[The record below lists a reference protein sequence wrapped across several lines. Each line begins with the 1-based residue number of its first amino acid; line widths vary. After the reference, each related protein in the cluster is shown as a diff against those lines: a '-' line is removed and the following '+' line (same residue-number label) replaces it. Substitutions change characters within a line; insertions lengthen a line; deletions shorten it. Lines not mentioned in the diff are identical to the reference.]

1 MHLFLSLVTVQL
13 LELEKPWTLILDDA
27 MASSFVSPITDA
39 MEDDKQLVGKLLG
52 LGLSFSDSYPEY

>member
-13 LELEKPWTLILDDA
+13 LELEEPWTLILDDA
-27 MASSFVSPITDA
+27 MASSFVSPITDV

-52 LGLSFSDSYPEY
+52 IGFSLS